1 MRKFLIVNLVVLMG
15 LLISV
20 AISTSV
26 SAENAYNDT
35 TSRLNFLVEKYNIK
49 LDEQS
54 TQQVVDNC
62 NQLQTQVAKNQIS
75 AANEVRTRISVY
87 SDLQNEIKALELRMM
102 RQGVDASEL
111 DLLIGKIQEKQDEL
125 NLTADKL
132 GTAGDDMRI
141 IDCKNKPAQFKA
153 GLKEYQ
159 QQQKKLV
166 AVAKEARQLMTNSP
180 NSTFNPLKGR
190 LSL

>member
-15 LLISV
+15 LLASV

-26 SAENAYNDT
+26 LAENAYNDT
-35 TSRLNFLVEKYNIK
+35 TSRLNSLVDKYSIK

-54 TQQVVDNC
+54 TQLVVNNC
-62 NQLQTQVAKNQIS
+62 NQVQAEVSKNQIS
-75 AANEVRTRISVY
+75 AATHVRQRIALY

-125 NLTADKL
+125 NLAADKL
-132 GTAGDDMRI
+132 GTAGDDIRI
-141 IDCKNKPAQFKA
+141 IDCQSKPAQFKA

-166 AVAKEARQLMTNSP
+166 EVAKEARQLMTNSP